1 MSQSVPPALPD
12 IAAATESGGSS
23 PGSQAG
29 RAGRRRVLQMLAAP
43 LVSVVVYFAVRPAVG
58 SDAAALAV
66 AGAGPAAYAIAAVVI
81 RRRVD
86 LVAVLTAA
94 SFAVGCVAS
103 LLAGGS
109 SLPLKLHEAAV
120 TFVLGI
126 VLLVAVLARRPL
138 PVSRA
143 LKVAH
148 AERTTDATLSVIVGS
163 FLILHALLHLALA
176 LILSTGA
183 YLTLGRVVSWAT
195 LGIGALCLWAYLR
208 RLRRD
213 QAGAHSDVSA
223 TASERGS

>member
-1 MSQSVPPALPD
+1 
-12 IAAATESGGSS
+12 
-23 PGSQAG
+23 
-29 RAGRRRVLQMLAAP
+29 MLAAP

-66 AGAGPAAYAIAAVVI
+66 AGVIPAAYAITAVVI
-81 RRRVD
+81 RRRVE
-86 LVAVLTAA
+86 LWAVLTAA

-143 LKVAH
+143 LKVPH
-148 AERTTDATLSVIVGS
+148 AERSIDATLSVMVGS
-163 FLILHALLHLALA
+163 FLLLHALLHLALA

-183 YLTLGRVVSWAT
+183 YLTAGRVVSWAT
-195 LGIGALCLWAYLR
+195 LGIGALCLWVYLR

-213 QAGAHSDVSA
+213 QAKAHSEVSTKA
-223 TASERGS
+223 TERQL